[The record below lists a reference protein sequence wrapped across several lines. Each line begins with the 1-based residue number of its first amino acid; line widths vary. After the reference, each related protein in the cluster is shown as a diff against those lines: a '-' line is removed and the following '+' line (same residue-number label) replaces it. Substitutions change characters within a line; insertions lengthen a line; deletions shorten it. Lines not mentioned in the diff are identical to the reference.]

1 MLFQAVMKF
10 LSRLVLKRAS
20 FSSRIAFISQYI
32 KYELNKSKLGYFSTL
47 LQENEGETPRK

>member
-1 MLFQAVMKF
+1 MDGPISFRIKMF
-10 LSRLVLKRAS
+10 GTAS

-47 LQENEGETPRK
+47 LQENE

>member
-1 MLFQAVMKF
+1 MFGT
-10 LSRLVLKRAS
+10 AS

-47 LQENEGETPRK
+47 LQENE